1 MKRFV
6 LLTVFLLTVLAFLAG
21 AQTREPNPPKKR
33 FSFTSFTI
41 PSSREWVK
49 KNDRWTSQSSAYFN
63 RYRSYTTR
71 SDSGFGG
78 YFSVKLVSFRVDT
91 TDVYALRYV
100 YATLHESS
108 RHGRLEEFPY
118 MIHEYF
124 FISKADVIRLTDLV
138 EDMEISIMPYHSI
151 EVSPSEDKEDAIINS
166 YLSYSNSYW
175 PRWDCK
181 WKLTTQK
188 NRKVV
193 RFTLPYMKEKA
204 DIRVFECGP
213 YYEISQTQFTR
224 FANSVRKHLGMP

>member
-6 LLTVFLLTVLAFLAG
+6 LFTVFLLTALAFLAV
-21 AQTREPNPPKKR
+21 AQTRESNPPKKR
-33 FSFTSFTI
+33 FSFSSFTI
-41 PSSREWVK
+41 PASREWVK
-49 KNDRWTSQSSAYFN
+49 ENDRWSSRSSAYFN
-63 RYRSYTTR
+63 RFRDFSTR
-71 SDSGFGG
+71 NESGFGG
-78 YFSVKLVSFRVDT
+78 YFSIRLVSFRIDT

-100 YATLHESS
+100 YATLHESYEHS
-108 RHGRLEEFPY
+108 RKKVFPF
-118 MIHEYF
+118 IKHEYF

-138 EDMEISIMPYHSI
+138 EDIEISIMPYHSI

-166 YLSYSNSYW
+166 YLSYSKSYW

-224 FANSVRKHLGMP
+224 FADSVRKHLEIP